1 MDWMLLS
8 FFTDDTEFPF
18 HIGYGF
24 HENNDMFMHVH
35 RDFSELVIVLEGK
48 AVHRVGDE
56 TFDISKGD
64 VFVVGSEVAHGYTK
78 AENFRICNIMFDPK
92 MLTSY
97 DIRKYPGFHS
107 LFVIEPHFIKTQ
119 GYQNKLKLAMKEFSA
134 LESLIST
141 AIKEYES
148 EEPGKKTLVLSY
160 FLQMV
165 VELSRQYTNT
175 QDSNNSDKI
184 DGIAYAAAHME
195 NHFTEDVC
203 MNDLLLLSHYSQ
215 RHFIRLFSEAY
226 GVTPHRY
233 LLQLRIKHACTLLT
247 ETSLSM
253 GEISAKCGF
262 NDPNYFARIF
272 KKYVSV
278 SPNSYRNSKAKAC

>member
-1 MDWMLLS
+1 MERMLLS

-18 HIGYGF
+18 HIGYGY
-24 HENNDMFMHVH
+24 HENDDMFMHIH
-35 RDFSELVIVLEGK
+35 EDFSELVIVLQGK
-48 AVHRVGDE
+48 AVHKVEDE
-56 TFDISKGD
+56 KFDIGKGD
-64 VFVVGSEVAHGYTK
+64 VFVVGSEVAHGYDD
-78 AENFRICNIMFDPK
+78 AENFKICNIMFDPK
-92 MLTSY
+92 MLTAY
-97 DIRKYPGFHS
+97 DIKKYPGFHS

-119 GYQNKLKLAMKEFSA
+119 GYQNKLKLGIKEFSA
-134 LESLIST
+134 LEKLIDT
-141 AIKEYES
+141 AIKEYET

-165 VELSRQYTNT
+165 VELSRQYTKT
-175 QDSNNSDKI
+175 ETHLSNDKI

-195 NHFTEDVC
+195 GHYTEDVS
-203 MNDLLLLSHYSQ
+203 MDDLLSLSHYSQ

-233 LLQLRIKHACTLLT
+233 LLQLRIKHACALLT

-253 GEISAKCGF
+253 AEISARCGF

-272 KKYVSV
+272 KKYISV
-278 SPNSYRNSKAKAC
+278 SPNSYRNNKLKAC